1 MKSMAGNFWLSSH
14 CMQWLLDKHEVLAGR
29 QEDLKLLTDEEI
41 QKIHVFFANFIQALG
56 ELLKLRQQVIAT
68 ATVYFKRFYA
78 RNSFGCVDPLLLA
91 PTCVFLASKVE
102 ECGIISNTKFPST
115 CQQVVKKLGYAF
127 KSDLPYIYRMGHIL
141 ECEFYLMEM
150 MDCCLIVYHPY
161 RPLTQ
166 YVADI
171 GQEETLLPLAW
182 RIVNDT
188 YRSDVCM
195 LYPPY
200 LIALAALHMAC
211 VVHQKDCKQWF
222 AELSVDMGK
231 VLEITQHMLQFY
243 KMWKSYDE
251 QKEIKGIL
259 ARAPKPKTSSSR
271 VASSKS
277 RPENTSGKTT
287 VPGYDGR

>member
-1 MKSMAGNFWLSSH
+1 
-14 CMQWLLDKHEVLAGR
+14 
-29 QEDLKLLTDEEI
+29 
-41 QKIHVFFANFIQALG
+41 
-56 ELLKLRQQVIAT
+56 
-68 ATVYFKRFYA
+68 
-78 RNSFGCVDPLLLA
+78 
-91 PTCVFLASKVE
+91 
-102 ECGIISNTKFPST
+102 
-115 CQQVVKKLGYAF
+115 
-127 KSDLPYIYRMGHIL
+127 
-141 ECEFYLMEM
+141 
-150 MDCCLIVYHPY
+150 
-161 RPLTQ
+161 
-166 YVADI
+166 
-171 GQEETLLPLAW
+171 
-182 RIVNDT
+182 
-188 YRSDVCM
+188 M